1 MFISNTDFLLLLLG
15 HELTMV
21 WISWCRKNNAANNI
35 FDTVLYTRGFIKKC
49 IWKKKNQHITINT
62 LCIIQ
67 TCSFFKIY
75 FFCPCLWQKKTTKIW
90 SSSPDLL
97 CHAGRR
103 AWNFLAN
110 NCPACS
116 LRLWFS
122 LRNSLASSF
131 ATVRHRLSVLPR
143 THPLCCPGNR
153 LDVGSGGGGGGGR
166 AGAVR
171 VCVARC
177 YRELT

>member
-1 MFISNTDFLLLLLG
+1 
-15 HELTMV
+15 MV
-21 WISWCRKNNAANNI
+21 WISWCRKNNAVNNI
-35 FDTVLYTRGFIKKC
+35 FDTVFYTRGFLEKC
-49 IWKKKNQHITINT
+49 IWKKNHHITINT

-67 TCSFFKIY
+67 TRSFFKNLL
-75 FFCPCLWQKKTTKIW
+75 FLSLSLTKKQKKTKMR
-90 SSSPDLL
+90 SSSPDLWY
-97 CHAGRR
+97 HAGRR